1 MEESLEI
8 VDETFGK
15 LSLVDESAFFAE
27 APWNRGINIRVF
39 IHVDRNDY
47 QQCIERAREIF
58 LAVRVNEKKLFRQGI
73 KVTRANEWKD
83 GFLNNAAETSI
94 EIFSNGEGQLVYL
107 LFMVGSLIVEFSRD
121 AVFKSAQG
129 MPG

>member
-1 MEESLEI
+1 M
-8 VDETFGK
+8 
-15 LSLVDESAFFAE
+15 
-27 APWNRGINIRVF
+27 F

-58 LAVRVNEKKLFRQGI
+58 LAVRVNEKTFRQGI